1 VQEPQQTT
9 STTVPESNITNNN
22 NHNSSRWRVDYAA
35 DVSVGMNS
43 IEGWE
48 FKTKLVLDKELGNSF
63 PLALYM
69 EKPAAFGQ
77 NANKLLLLACKKV
90 PPQVREMLH
99 PGAFQPRRSSDG
111 WVTDPNRKRQMW
123 QKADNGMITWDIEQ
137 YTFYQV
143 SLQHQTPQQN

>member
-1 VQEPQQTT
+1 M
-9 STTVPESNITNNN
+9 
-22 NHNSSRWRVDYAA
+22 DYAA

-77 NANKLLLLACKKV
+77 NANKLLLLACKKA
-90 PPQVREMLH
+90 PP
-99 PGAFQPRRSSDG
+99 PGARDVAPWRLPAAQVVRRLG
-111 WVTDPNRKRQMW
+111 HRPEPQETDV
-123 QKADNGMITWDIEQ
+123 AGL
-137 YTFYQV
+137 FH
-143 SLQHQTPQQN
+143 SL